1 MVMALH
7 IGADLWT
14 ASILDAAA
22 GVRDMRILLVDDHEI
37 IRRGIRSLLAVEPDY
52 EICGEAVDGLDAV
65 KKAKE
70 LAPDLIIMDVSMPGL
85 NGLEA
90 TRTIRSTMPRC
101 EVVIL
106 TQHDSSQMIEKAFE
120 AGARGYVVKT
130 SIARD
135 LLKAVA
141 EVGRHE
147 TFVDPAIP
155 VAGNNASRDLKELL
169 QRAGGP
175 AT

>member
-1 MVMALH
+1 
-7 IGADLWT
+7 
-14 ASILDAAA
+14 
-22 GVRDMRILLVDDHEI
+22 MRILLVDDHEI
-37 IRRGIRSLLAVEPDY
+37 IRRGIRSLLAGERDY

-65 KKAKE
+65 RKAEE
-70 LAPDLIIMDVSMPGL
+70 LVPDLIIMDVSMPGL

-90 TRTIRSTMPRC
+90 TREIRSMMPSC

-106 TQHDSSQMIEKAFE
+106 TQHDSPQIIEKAFE

-141 EVGRHE
+141 EVGRRKP
-147 TFVDPAIP
+147 FVDPAVLI
-155 VAGNNASRDLKELL
+155 AGDQASRMDLKELL
-169 QRAGGP
+169 
-175 AT
+175 